1 MPDQQA
7 RLRALTLDSSPAA
20 RRLRARIPRPPLD
33 PLPSGFPAPAPA
45 ARPGGGAAPPGART
59 DRGPTADA
67 LTAPARNASPFP
79 ASPGRP
85 GAPRH
90 AAPAAGDARP
100 DGPPVPSAPYAV
112 DGDGSEVPYRPQVPG
127 REAPPGRRV
136 PPGRDTAPRV
146 WPERHHE
153 DTVAVPPAPPVPPA
167 CGRPAPGGDGA
178 DRPGPRAAVPFGEGA
193 DQEAGAHRRAVVR
206 ERYREEPAPGAGT
219 RREGGSASHGPGPG
233 RTSRG
238 PAPRASDGPLR
249 RTPDGPAGAPAD
261 RRSRDALRDVPADHE
276 ERGAGAP
283 GPDPADCLLD
293 PAGPWSEPDEERG
306 RHRRGSRPPSGY
318 TEFVPE
324 PPGAF
329 LERLARRWPPHAT
342 LSRRSVLALVAV
354 GALAVTAVLVLHDR
368 PATVRAPEM
377 VAQAASAPAESG
389 PAGDPAGGD
398 AGGGEPSGAVP
409 PDGPAQAG
417 TDADLVVHVGGEVA
431 DPGLYT
437 LPAGS
442 RVADAVEEAGGALP
456 DADLDLLNLAR
467 ALVDGEQVLV
477 GVPQPPVAAGAG
489 TAGGGAAA
497 GTEALVDVNRAD
509 GALLET
515 LPGVGPVIAR
525 NIIEHREAN
534 GPFSS
539 VDELLDVDRIGE
551 KVLADLAPHATAG

>member
-1 MPDQQA
+1 M
-7 RLRALTLDSSPAA
+7 
-20 RRLRARIPRPPLD
+20 
-33 PLPSGFPAPAPA
+33 
-45 ARPGGGAAPPGART
+45 
-59 DRGPTADA
+59 
-67 LTAPARNASPFP
+67 
-79 ASPGRP
+79 
-85 GAPRH
+85 
-90 AAPAAGDARP
+90 
-100 DGPPVPSAPYAV
+100 
-112 DGDGSEVPYRPQVPG
+112 
-127 REAPPGRRV
+127 
-136 PPGRDTAPRV
+136 
-146 WPERHHE
+146 
-153 DTVAVPPAPPVPPA
+153 AVPPAPPVPPA

-219 RREGGSASHGPGPG
+219 RREGGSASHGP
-233 RTSRG
+233 T
-238 PAPRASDGPLR
+238 
-249 RTPDGPAGAPAD
+249 GAPAD

-389 PAGDPAGGD
+389 PAGDPAGDPAGGD
-398 AGGGEPSGAVP
+398 AGGDEPSGAVP

-437 LPAGS
+437 LPSGS

-509 GALLET
+509 SALLET

>member
-1 MPDQQA
+1 M
-7 RLRALTLDSSPAA
+7 
-20 RRLRARIPRPPLD
+20 
-33 PLPSGFPAPAPA
+33 
-45 ARPGGGAAPPGART
+45 
-59 DRGPTADA
+59 
-67 LTAPARNASPFP
+67 
-79 ASPGRP
+79 
-85 GAPRH
+85 
-90 AAPAAGDARP
+90 
-100 DGPPVPSAPYAV
+100 
-112 DGDGSEVPYRPQVPG
+112 
-127 REAPPGRRV
+127 
-136 PPGRDTAPRV
+136 
-146 WPERHHE
+146 
-153 DTVAVPPAPPVPPA
+153 AVPPAPVPPA
-167 CGRPAPGGDGA
+167 CGQPAPGGDGA
-178 DRPGPRAAVPFGEGA
+178 ARPDPRAAGPFGERPPGEAVPCRRSAVPDRHRTGA
-193 DQEAGAHRRAVVR
+193 DREEGARRRTVVR

-219 RREGGSASHGPGPG
+219 RREDGSASHGPGPG

-249 RTPDGPAGAPAD
+249 RTPDDSAGAPAD
-261 RRSRDALRDVPADHE
+261 RRSHDAVRDVPADRE

-283 GPDPADCLLD
+283 GPDPADRVPD
-293 PAGPWSEPDEERG
+293 PAGPWAEPDEERG
-306 RHRRGSRPPSGY
+306 RHRRGPRPPSGY

-377 VAQAASAPAESG
+377 VAQAASAPAEG
-389 PAGDPAGGD
+389 DPAGGNTGDPAGGD
-398 AGGGEPSGAVP
+398 DPSGAVP
-409 PDGPAQAG
+409 PDGPAQAD

-477 GVPQPPVAAGAG
+477 GVPQPPGAAGAG
-489 TAGGGAAA
+489 TAGSGAAA

-509 GALLET
+509 SALLET